1 MSNPIETLSFLVAG
15 EWRGAGRQVEPVVD
29 PATGETIAML
39 PHASTQDLDDA
50 LEGAQHGFETWR
62 RVSAYDRSKV
72 LRKAADIL
80 RDNVSEIA
88 RRMTLEQ
95 GKPIAESR
103 IETMVAADTFD
114 WFAEEGRRAYGRVIP
129 ARHPGQRQITIRQP
143 VGPVAA
149 FAPWNFPA
157 MGPARKIA
165 AALAAGCSCI
175 IKPAEEV
182 PMTAIAIA
190 RALEEAGLP
199 KGVLSMVFGS
209 PSQISTHLIASPIIR
224 KITFTGSTAVGKEL
238 AGLAAKGAKRATME
252 LGGHAPVL
260 VFDDVD
266 IDKVALMAA
275 GGKFRNAGQVCISPT
290 RFYVMDT
297 VYEQFTQSFAGFA
310 KQLSVGNGLDESNR
324 MGPVA
329 NPRRLQ
335 AMDELIGDAVANGAQ
350 LNAGGE
356 RLGNQGNFWR
366 PTVLSNVD
374 SRSKLMNVEPFG
386 PIAVINPFAGL
397 DDAIAQA
404 NRLPY
409 GLAAYAFTRSN
420 DAVIALGEGIEAG
433 MIGINTMLV
442 SSPEVPFGGVKES
455 GYGHEGGIEGL
466 DAFLHTKSISEM

>member
-1 MSNPIETLSFLVAG
+1 MPTSPEILSFMVAG
-15 EWRGAGRQVEPVVD
+15 EWRSAGRELEPVFN
-29 PATGETIAML
+29 PATGDTIAML
-39 PHASTQDLDDA
+39 PHATIKDLDDA
-50 LEGAQHGFETWR
+50 LDGAEQGFEVWR
-62 RVSAYDRSKV
+62 KVSAFDRSKV
-72 LRKAADIL
+72 LRGAADIL
-80 RDNVSEIA
+80 RRGVSEIA
-88 RRMTLEQ
+88 ARMTLEQ
-95 GKPIAESR
+95 GKPLAEAR
-103 IETMVAADTFD
+103 VETIVAADTFD

-129 ARHPGQRQITIRQP
+129 ARYPGQRQITIRQP

-175 IKPAEEV
+175 IKPSEEV

-190 RALEEAGLP
+190 KALEEAGLP
-199 KGVLSMVFGS
+199 KGVLSLVFGS

-238 AGLAAKGAKRATME
+238 AGLAAQGAKRATME

-266 IDKVALMAA
+266 VDQVAQMAA
-275 GGKFRNAGQVCISPT
+275 MGKYRNAGQVCISPT
-290 RFYVMDT
+290 RFYVMEP
-297 VYEQFTQSFAGFA
+297 VLERFTQAFANVA
-310 KQLSVGNGLDESNR
+310 KKLAVGNGLDESKQ

-335 AMDELIGDAVANGAQ
+335 AMGQLIGDAVSHGAKVE
-350 LNAGGE
+350 AGGD
-356 RLGNQGNFWR
+356 RIGNQGNFWS
-366 PTVLSNVD
+366 PTVLSNVN
-374 SRSKLMNVEPFG
+374 SESNIMNLEPFG
-386 PIAVINPFAGL
+386 PVAVINPMSGL

-420 DAVIALGEGIEAG
+420 SNIIALGEGVDAG
-433 MIGINTMLV
+433 MIGINTLLV